1 MTSPSVK
8 SLSVFAASRHHALAA
23 IALAAGLCAAM
34 LPAVAADAQSATVGA
49 AVSDATITT
58 KVKAGFIGKD
68 AFKGSNI
75 SVSTAN
81 GVVKLEGSAASTE
94 AKAAAESAARAVEG
108 VKRVDNTLSV
118 GPAST
123 MQTKTGAAA
132 AETERVVSDSWIT
145 TKVKSEILAHS
156 VSKSFKVSVKT
167 KRGVVALKGKLATQD
182 SIDLVKA
189 LAEKVKGVKSVDTS
203 GLSVRAA

>member
-34 LPAVAADAQSATVGA
+34 LPAVAADAQGATVGA

-94 AKAAAESAARAVEG
+94 AKTAAESAARAVEG

-123 MQTKTGAAA
+123 LQSKAGAAT
-132 AETERVVSDSWIT
+132 AETERLVSDSWIT